1 MKNIEFSSKK
11 ICILEKYGVNWI
23 KVELYGKRIAA
34 MLSFCGLDNCLVDA
48 NGRIRLT
55 QRVVED
61 FLREGASDIVMHG
74 LPEGCIALYPESI
87 WRRMRAPAL
96 NSPEQLGSSFVVR
109 SSMRRFG
116 ALTCTENISRQGR
129 ITLPELLRD
138 HAGLE
143 AGSEAVVV
151 GIEIGVEIWEASRFK
166 QEMESARQRENLKR
180 EREFDREL
188 DGI

>member
-1 MKNIEFSSKK
+1 
-11 ICILEKYGVNWI
+11 
-23 KVELYGKRIAA
+23 
-34 MLSFCGLDNCLVDA
+34 MLPFCGLDNCLVDA

-61 FLREGASDIVMHG
+61 FLREGASAIVMHG
-74 LPEGCIALYPESI
+74 LPEGCIALYPEAV
-87 WRRMRAPAL
+87 WRRMRAPTL
-96 NSPEQLGSSFVVR
+96 NSPEQLGGSFALR
-109 SSMRRFG
+109 SSLRRFG
-116 ALTCTENISRQGR
+116 ALTCSGEISRQGR

-138 HAGLE
+138 HAGLD

-151 GIEIGVEIWEASRFK
+151 GVEIGVEIWESERFREEMASAGK
-166 QEMESARQRENLKR
+166 REALKR

>member
-1 MKNIEFSSKK
+1 M
-11 ICILEKYGVNWI
+11 EKQDTF
-23 KVELYGKRIAA
+23 
-34 MLSFCGLDNCLVDA
+34 MLPFCGLDNCLMDP

-61 FLREGASDIVMHG
+61 FLKEGSSDVVMHG
-74 LPEGCIALYPESI
+74 LPEGCIALYPESV

-96 NSPEQLGSSFVVR
+96 NSPEQLGSSFSAR

-116 ALTCTENISRQGR
+116 ALTCSENISRQGR
-129 ITLPELLRD
+129 ITLPELLRT

-143 AGSEAVVV
+143 VGSEVVVV
-151 GIEIGVEIWEASRFK
+151 GVEIGVEIWDAGRFK
-166 QEMESARQRENLKR
+166 QEMESARQREQLKR